1 MSFCNNC
8 GCTNPDESLFCW
20 KCGSRLVPHEEPAE
34 SFVSDE
40 SLPDT
45 VAQIADEP
53 VQVTE
58 QPFIPEPP
66 VQSQSFS
73 FEDRVA
79 DIGERR
85 NTIDLGPRSIDL
97 GPSEQS
103 ARVQVEKPA
112 RGKRERPAKEKRE
125 HQITAP
131 ADPFN
136 AKIAVMI
143 TGIMSILIACY
154 CLFGY
159 KPTYVLNI
167 EGHSMEQLVAPF
179 QMMSSTGIGGIMP
192 SDIMAVCVTLTAVVA
207 VISAI
212 RAVPMIT
219 GLAGLITTAL
229 YYNMAKNTV
238 LGIDYTATISMTSM
252 MTLVVLWIVVIV
264 LSVFQFAFLK
274 KFSASCEDEPYPL
287 IRIWFGKL

>member
-1 MSFCNNC
+1 
-8 GCTNPDESLFCW
+8 
-20 KCGSRLVPHEEPAE
+20 
-34 SFVSDE
+34 
-40 SLPDT
+40 
-45 VAQIADEP
+45 
-53 VQVTE
+53 
-58 QPFIPEPP
+58 
-66 VQSQSFS
+66 
-73 FEDRVA
+73 
-79 DIGERR
+79 
-85 NTIDLGPRSIDL
+85 
-97 GPSEQS
+97 
-103 ARVQVEKPA
+103 
-112 RGKRERPAKEKRE
+112 
-125 HQITAP
+125 
-131 ADPFN
+131 
-136 AKIAVMI
+136 
-143 TGIMSILIACY
+143 MSILIACY

-159 KPTYVLNI
+159 KPTYVFDI